1 MGKLPKRQLPSAV
14 KSKVN
19 VLALKKNIL
28 KVKDKMARSEMK
40 RAKKLISDLKD
51 GAEAYHILDLPP
63 ISTPN
68 TRSAFDHGAVLT
80 DTVCTWVKKGFVAG
94 PFDTPP
100 VPGFRGNQLAVVP
113 RNGKI
118 RPILNLSSPKGGSF
132 NDNVDKGA
140 LERLH
145 MGTAKQFSFL
155 LRDAGHGARFS
166 KYDIQDAYKLIPAK
180 VSDYRLQGFTVSG
193 WGSILWS

>member
-51 GAEAYHILDLPP
+51 GAEAYQILYLPP

-68 TRSAFDHGAVLT
+68 ARSAFDHGAVLT

-118 RPILNLSSPKGGSF
+118 RPILNLSSLKGGSF
-132 NDNVDKGA
+132 NDTVMWIRELSKGCTW
-140 LERLH
+140 ERQNSS
-145 MGTAKQFSFL
+145 AFFSGMPDMEPDS
-155 LRDAGHGARFS
+155 RNTTS
-166 KYDIQDAYKLIPAK
+166 KMPT
-180 VSDYRLQGFTVSG
+180 S
-193 WGSILWS
+193 